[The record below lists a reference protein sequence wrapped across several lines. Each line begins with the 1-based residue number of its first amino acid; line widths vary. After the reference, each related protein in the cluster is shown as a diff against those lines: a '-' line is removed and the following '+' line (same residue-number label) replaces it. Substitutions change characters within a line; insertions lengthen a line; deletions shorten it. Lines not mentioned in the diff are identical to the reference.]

1 MTERVQYIAV
11 PAVASRAFS
20 PFRAAGWVALLG
32 TVALVVFS
40 GWVTWRWVDE
50 HVLSMGVEDAGTTTT
65 NTVDLVQR
73 IQAFELVTT
82 KDTYDTRSNTDF
94 KKRLNLGVTK
104 VGLPGFV
111 AGPELDVKAQVTISA
126 GVDLAQIRPEDVE
139 VIANGNDSVVIVRIP
154 EAQITSTEV
163 DPGSFD
169 ISTSSGLLTKFRG
182 TIGLGDRDVRDGA
195 LEAVTTLARDQALE
209 SGILDEATLQARQ
222 QLQAFLQSLPQQPG
236 EGSVTYRVELQPR
249 PAN

>member
-1 MTERVQYIAV
+1 MTERIQYIAV
-11 PAVASRAFS
+11 PAIASRAFS

-32 TVALVVFS
+32 TIALFAFS
-40 GWVTWRWVDE
+40 GYVTWRWVDE
-50 HVLSMGVEDAGTTTT
+50 HVLSMGIEDAGTTTT
-65 NTVDLVQR
+65 NTVDLVER

-111 AGPELDVKAQVTISA
+111 AGQELDVKAQVTVSA
-126 GVDLAQIRPEDVE
+126 GVDLSQVRPEDVE
-139 VIANGNDSVVIVRIP
+139 VIQNGRDAVVIVRIP

-163 DPGSFD
+163 DPDSFD
-169 ISTSSGLLTKFRG
+169 ISTSAGLLTRVRS
-182 TIGLGDRDVRDGA
+182 TIGLSERDVRDGA
-195 LEAVTTLARDQALE
+195 LGAVMTLGREEALR
-209 SGILDEATLQARQ
+209 SGILDEATLRARE
-222 QLQAFLQSLPQQPG
+222 QLQAFLQSMPQVG
-236 EGSVTYRVELQPR
+236 EGRITYRVELQPK